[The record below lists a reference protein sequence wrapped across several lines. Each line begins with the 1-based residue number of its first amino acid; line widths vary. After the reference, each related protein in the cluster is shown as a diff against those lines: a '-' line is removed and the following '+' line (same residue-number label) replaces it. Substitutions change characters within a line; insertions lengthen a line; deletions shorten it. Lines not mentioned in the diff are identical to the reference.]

1 MFEGRGKVL
10 GAAAI
15 VICAALA
22 AGGALAGASAD
33 AGVDA
38 SIRPG
43 DDFYGYANNLWLKL
57 ARLPDGASSLDSSAM
72 LRAQNAARVRG
83 LIDDAGK
90 AASAHS
96 RPVAP
101 DIRKI
106 ADYYATR
113 LDSAGIEARGLAPIS
128 RDLAAIAAIPDRRA
142 LATFLGHNLRL
153 DDGTNQHTESL
164 WGVWIHQGFHDS
176 DHYAAHVVQGGLGLS
191 DEDDYLDGAPERA
204 AHRSLYQAHVA
215 SMLRLAG
222 FDQPEVRAARVVALE
237 TAIARTHASRADTDD
252 VFKTDNEWRRGD
264 FVGKAPGVDWSA
276 YFAAAGIGPGARFVV
291 WQPQAVIGGARL
303 VAGQPL
309 DAWKDYLA
317 FHLIAHYAAV
327 LPQAVGDEVRAF
339 DARLAGAPTP
349 AVLAPAQQAL
359 AATQDVFGDAI
370 GRLYVARYFPP
381 RSKAAVTA
389 MVGNIR
395 TAWRTHLTGLRWMS
409 PATKDKAQAKL
420 AALRIGLGYPERW
433 TDYAPLTVARGDA
446 FGNFRRAEAF
456 AYHRAVAKLSR
467 PVDPGEWPAGL
478 YPHLV
483 GAILDVS
490 PNSIEFAAGL
500 FQPPYFDPGGDAA
513 ANYGSAGAGLA
524 HEIGHSFDELG
535 NVYDAQGR
543 LGLWWTADDL
553 AHYRAAT
560 APFITQLDGCCP
572 TADAC
577 SHGKQILGESA
588 LDVAGLTVAHDAY
601 LLSLHGRPD
610 VIRNGLTG
618 DQRFF
623 IAFAQRWRKVQT
635 EAAARRQ
642 IATDTHAPPPCRGN
656 LVRNV
661 AAWTRAFGVGAGDR
675 LYLKPEERVLV
686 W

>member
-1 MFEGRGKVL
+1 M
-10 GAAAI
+10 
-15 VICAALA
+15 
-22 AGGALAGASAD
+22 
-33 AGVDA
+33 
-38 SIRPG
+38 
-43 DDFYGYANNLWLKL
+43 
-57 ARLPDGASSLDSSAM
+57 
-72 LRAQNAARVRG
+72 
-83 LIDDAGK
+83 
-90 AASAHS
+90 
-96 RPVAP
+96 
-101 DIRKI
+101 
-106 ADYYATR
+106 
-113 LDSAGIEARGLAPIS
+113 
-128 RDLAAIAAIPDRRA
+128 
-142 LATFLGHNLRL
+142 RL

-164 WGVWIHQGFHDS
+164 WGVWIHQGFHDP

-191 DEDDYLDGAPERA
+191 DRDDYLDGAPERV

-222 FDQPEVRAARVVALE
+222 LDRTEERAARVVALE

-264 FVGKAPGVDWSA
+264 FVDKAPGVDWPA
-276 YFAAAGIGPGARFVV
+276 YFAAAGIGPATRFVV

-303 VAGQPL
+303 VASQPL

-327 LPQAVGDEVRAF
+327 LPQSVGDEVRAF

-349 AVLAPAQQAL
+349 ADPAPAQQAL

-381 RSKAAVTA
+381 RSKVAVTT
-389 MVGNIR
+389 MFGNIR
-395 TAWRTHLTGLRWMS
+395 TAWRKHLTGLRWMS
-409 PATKDKAQAKL
+409 PATKDKALAKL

-456 AYHRAVAKLSR
+456 AYRRAVAKLSR

-618 DQRFF
+618 EQRFF
-623 IAFAQRWRKVQT
+623 IAFAQRWRKVQN
-635 EAAARRQ
+635 EMAARRQ

-661 AAWTRAFGVGAGDR
+661 AAWIRAFGVGAGDR